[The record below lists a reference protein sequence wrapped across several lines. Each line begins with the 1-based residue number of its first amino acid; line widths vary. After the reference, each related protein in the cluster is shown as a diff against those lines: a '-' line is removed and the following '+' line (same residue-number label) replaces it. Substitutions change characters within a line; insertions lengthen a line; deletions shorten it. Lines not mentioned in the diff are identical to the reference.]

1 MKVCALFLDEVVAFA
16 TAVQKNEGED
26 ARNDVDDDVPPI
38 IYELIADH
46 QFGYIDR
53 ENSMPTISPI
63 L

>member
-1 MKVCALFLDEVVAFA
+1 MRSLFLDEVVAFA
-16 TAVQKNEGED
+16 TAVQKNEGKD

-46 QFGYIDR
+46 QLGYVYR
-53 ENSMPTISPI
+53 EHAMPTISPI